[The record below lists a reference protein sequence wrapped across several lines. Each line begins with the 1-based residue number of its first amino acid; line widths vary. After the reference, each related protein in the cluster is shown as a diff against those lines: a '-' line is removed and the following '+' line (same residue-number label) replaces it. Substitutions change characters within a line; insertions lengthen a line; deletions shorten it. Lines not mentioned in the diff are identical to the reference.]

1 LGLGHYH
8 HGYTR
13 AVYIPVQLLLKF
25 GSSVLIV
32 IVSGPLFLASI
43 MATLSNS
50 FPKQSDSTAVIV
62 PGKAPLTVSFSQLSA
77 EISSFQKKLA
87 ILGISRGAAV
97 SIALP
102 NTYEFIV

>member
-1 LGLGHYH
+1 
-8 HGYTR
+8 
-13 AVYIPVQLLLKF
+13 
-25 GSSVLIV
+25 
-32 IVSGPLFLASI
+32 

-77 EISSFQKKLA
+77 EISSFQNKLA
-87 ILGISRGAAV
+87 KLGISRGAAV

-102 NTYEFIV
+102 NTYEFIVLVSFRDLGQVTYKQRFRSLQQGGSERALTLRLFILNLR